1 MITKSNLFPICSYD
15 LGSDG
20 FDSPGSLLGKPGFHF
35 LPYGIRT
42 PDSIMSTGSREWLAG
57 SSVGPGGSSLYGH
70 GWKLPDKLRL
80 VKPMEGSLTLHHWQR
95 LAVPH
100 LGNILEERA
109 GVKVKGEQTPLL
121 PGGRVAPRGHFG
133 ATATRDGEDDDDDD
147 DDLVLSDCE
156 DNGGLLPMAKADA
169 TRTHVTYTNS
179 TVLHVDDVTNPVS
192 SYEGTHMSS
201 GFDDGLSRSASRMGS
216 RPRSRLSSFSGS
228 LSDLSSASGYYRRPG
243 ALTFSSNIG
252 LARVLNERHIGAP
265 GLGDSTLSL
274 NSIHS
279 GGIPS
284 VGGAFGAT
292 DAGSRKSYSLTPSVI
307 ATPVGERAFSPT
319 GTPLN
324 SPAHTPPGTPPNERR
339 AAAAAVDA
347 AAVADDVDGGAGIVA
362 GFFSSL
368 RAALYGEQQKEHIR
382 THSLKRQRK
391 AKTKKGKPM
400 KFGILEK
407 VEEVGVENLMG
418 TASPAPTLGLSRE
431 SLAASAVPG
440 SSRAS
445 SLSRSDSS
453 DVLLD
458 DYFDSGGGGGLT
470 FHGDH
475 ESGRRSFVG
484 QLNAPSFSTYGRP
497 SLNPSDF
504 GSVPMTAETGET
516 KFGIPTGGG
525 SVVGGRGP
533 GRVISGPGEKRPQLS
548 AGFGVPGHPG
558 TGALARQLDG
568 SRSVVRSDLGSVP
581 ATTAGTVAV
590 PTDER
595 GVIGN
600 IASVFFGGR
609 KGGLW

>member
-1 MITKSNLFPICSYD
+1 MSPPLIKSDAWCTKREFTPYFSYD

-57 SSVGPGGSSLYGH
+57 SSVGPTGSSLYGH

-109 GVKVKGEQTPLL
+109 GVKVRGEQTA
-121 PGGRVAPRGHFG
+121 GGRGAPRVSSGTEG
-133 ATATRDGEDDDDDD
+133 NDEMT
-147 DDLVLSDCE
+147 LSDCE
-156 DNGGLLPMAKADA
+156 DTGVIPMAKADS
-169 TRTHVTYTNS
+169 TRTHATYTNS

-192 SYEGTHMSS
+192 TYEGTHMSS

-228 LSDLSSASGYYRRPG
+228 ISDLSSVSGYCRRPG

-274 NSIHS
+274 NSVYS
-279 GGIPS
+279 GGGIPS
-284 VGGAFGAT
+284 TIAGGDG
-292 DAGSRKSYSLTPSVI
+292 GRKSYSLTPSVI

-324 SPAHTPPGTPPNERR
+324 SPAHTPPGTPPNERQ
-339 AAAAAVDA
+339 AAGPDA
-347 AAVADDVDGGAGIVA
+347 AAADDVDGGAGIVA

-368 RAALYGEQQKEHIR
+368 RAALYGEQQKEQIR
-382 THSLKRQRK
+382 TNSLKRQRM
-391 AKTKKGKPM
+391 KTKKKGRPM

-418 TASPAPTLGLSRE
+418 TASPAPPLGLSTE
-431 SLAASAVPG
+431 SLAAAAIAG

-445 SLSRSDSS
+445 SLSRSGSS
-453 DVLLD
+453 DVLLED
-458 DYFDSGGGGGLT
+458 FDSGGGLT

-475 ESGRRSFVG
+475 GSGRRSFVG
-484 QLNAPSFSTYGRP
+484 QLSAPSFSMYGRP

-504 GSVPMTAETGET
+504 GSIPMSASSAETGET
-516 KFGIPTGGG
+516 KFRIPTGGG
-525 SVVGGRGP
+525 AVVGGRGP

-558 TGALARQLDG
+558 TGALAGQLDG

-581 ATTAGTVAV
+581 ATTAGTVVV

>member
-1 MITKSNLFPICSYD
+1 
-15 LGSDG
+15 
-20 FDSPGSLLGKPGFHF
+20 
-35 LPYGIRT
+35 
-42 PDSIMSTGSREWLAG
+42 MSTGSREWLAG

-109 GVKVKGEQTPLL
+109 GVKVKGEQAPRL
-121 PGGRVAPRGHFG
+121 PGGRVVPRGPSG
-133 ATATRDGEDDDDDD
+133 TATKDGEDDDGDMI
-147 DDLVLSDCE
+147 LSDCE
-156 DNGGLLPMAKADA
+156 DNGVIPMAKADA

-179 TVLHVDDVTNPVS
+179 TVLHVDDATNPVS

-228 LSDLSSASGYYRRPG
+228 LSDLSSASEYCRRPG

-274 NSIHS
+274 NSMHS
-279 GGIPS
+279 GGISS
-284 VGGAFGAT
+284 VAGNGGGAFGAT

-324 SPAHTPPGTPPNERR
+324 SPAHTPPGTPPSERQ
-339 AAAAAVDA
+339 AAAAAADA
-347 AAVADDVDGGAGIVA
+347 EEDVNGGAGIVA

-368 RAALYGEQQKEHIR
+368 RTALYGEQQKEQIR
-382 THSLKRQRK
+382 TNSLKRQR
-391 AKTKKGKPM
+391 AAMKTKKKGKPM

-418 TASPAPTLGLSRE
+418 TASPAPTLGLSTE

-445 SLSRSDSS
+445 SLSRSASS
-453 DVLLD
+453 EVLLD
-458 DYFDSGGGGGLT
+458 DFDSGGGGGLT

-475 ESGRRSFVG
+475 GSGRRSFVG
-484 QLNAPSFSTYGRP
+484 QLSAPTFSIYGRP
-497 SLNPSDF
+497 SLNPSDL
-504 GSVPMTAETGET
+504 GSVPTTAASAEAGEIE
-516 KFGIPTGGG
+516 FRIPTGAGGG

-568 SRSVVRSDLGSVP
+568 SRSVLRSDLGSVP
-581 ATTAGTVAV
+581 ATTAGSVAV

-595 GVIGN
+595 GFIGN

>member
-1 MITKSNLFPICSYD
+1 
-15 LGSDG
+15 
-20 FDSPGSLLGKPGFHF
+20 
-35 LPYGIRT
+35 
-42 PDSIMSTGSREWLAG
+42 MSTGSREWLAG

-109 GVKVKGEQTPLL
+109 GVKVKGEQAPRL
-121 PGGRVAPRGHFG
+121 PRGHAG
-133 ATATRDGEDDDDDD
+133 AATQDGEEDDDDN
-147 DDLVLSDCE
+147 LILSDCE
-156 DNGGLLPMAKADA
+156 ANEGFLMAKADA
-169 TRTHVTYTNS
+169 TRTHATYTNS
-179 TVLHVDDVTNPVS
+179 TVLHVDDVTIPVS
-192 SYEGTHMSS
+192 SYEGAHMSS

-228 LSDLSSASGYYRRPG
+228 LSDLSSVSGYCRRPG

-274 NSIHS
+274 NSMHS
-279 GGIPS
+279 GGGVPG
-284 VGGAFGAT
+284 VAGAFGAA

-307 ATPVGERAFSPT
+307 ATPVGDRAFSPT

-324 SPAHTPPGTPPNERR
+324 SPAHTPPGTPPNERQSSAA
-339 AAAAAVDA
+339 AAAAAVDG
-347 AAVADDVDGGAGIVA
+347 VADDVNGSAGIVA

-368 RAALYGEQQKEHIR
+368 RAALYGEQQKEQIR
-382 THSLKRQRK
+382 TNSLKRQRGAAAAGK
-391 AKTKKGKPM
+391 MKTRKKGKPM

-418 TASPAPTLGLSRE
+418 TASPAPTLGLSTE
-431 SLAASAVPG
+431 SLAASAALG
-440 SSRAS
+440 SSRDS
-445 SLSRSDSS
+445 SLSRSGSS
-453 DVLLD
+453 DILLED
-458 DYFDSGGGGGLT
+458 FASGGGGRGDLT

-475 ESGRRSFVG
+475 GSGRRSFVG
-484 QLNAPSFSTYGRP
+484 QLSAPSFSIYGRP

-504 GSVPMTAETGET
+504 GSVPMTAVSPEGDET
-516 KFGIPTGGG
+516 KCRIPTGGA

-568 SRSVVRSDLGSVP
+568 SRSGVRSDLGSVP
-581 ATTAGTVAV
+581 VTTTGALVV

-595 GVIGN
+595 GFIGN